1 MAKAIDSIAIIA
13 FAIILTGFVIVP
25 VAFPLAIFTAITGIA
40 IAPWI
45 GSAIAF
51 PLSVC
56 MARKLVAGMA

>member
-25 VAFPLAIFTAITGIA
+25 VALPLAIFTVATGIA

-45 GSAIAF
+45 ASAIAF
-51 PLSVC
+51 PLSVYI
-56 MARKLVAGMA
+56 ARKLVSSIA

>member
-45 GSAIAF
+45 GTAIAF
-51 PLSVC
+51 PLSVYI
-56 MARKLVAGMA
+56 ARNALASL